1 MQMQF
6 KRENGYLTVYLS
18 LVFAIIL
25 SLLLALVEGA
35 AMGAARLQAEL
46 AADLGIDSVF
56 AEYHRELFRQYG
68 LLFIDDS
75 YGTSKGSISKIE
87 KHLAD
92 YMSYNLNP
100 KKGLLAAPE
109 SNWVSL
115 ENVYLEIEE
124 AAFATDNKGEV
135 WKAQAIDYMKS
146 RYGLDIVKG
155 LQEQLRI
162 VEKEQLLSRDLKD
175 ELAQH
180 RKEFEKGLEETQE
193 IEETDKETEEGF
205 SYDSIVD
212 FFDSFA
218 GKGILYI
225 TVPKQESISDAV
237 MKREEYVSSRAQRGG
252 INKGS
257 GLAEYVEKP
266 DGLVDELLFQE
277 FLLEKYGFYGSE
289 KEGSYLKYQIEYILY
304 GRDNDISNLRECA
317 EQLFWIRSVSNYLYL
332 TTRDSI
338 KLGEVKAAAAA
349 ICTLICLPELTE
361 ALVQII
367 LVIWS
372 MAEAVQDVKILFQGG
387 KIPLIKNQGEW
398 RLGLVGILKSGIGK
412 NSQNNMTQMSS
423 GISYEGYLR
432 IFLSTMMNRSDK
444 VMRSMDIAEMDIR
457 KTMGNENFRMDQ
469 CVDYLMVSFGFMG
482 DRGQTYVFTRTMR
495 YE

>member
-1 MQMQF
+1 MQMRF

-25 SLLLALVEGA
+25 SLFLALVEGV

-46 AADLGIDSVF
+46 AADLGLDSVF
-56 AEYHRELFRQYG
+56 AEYHRELFKQYG

-75 YGTSKGSISKIE
+75 YGTGKGSVSKIE
-87 KHLAD
+87 EHLAD

-100 KKGLLAAPE
+100 KKGLLIAPG

-135 WKAQAIDYMKS
+135 WKAQAIEYMKS
-146 RYGLDIVKG
+146 RYGLDMIKAV
-155 LQEQLRI
+155 QEQLQI
-162 VEKEQLLSRDLKD
+162 IEKEQLLSGNMEEK
-175 ELAQH
+175 LA
-180 RKEFEKGLEETQE
+180 KYKAEFEDTLETEA
-193 IEETDKETEEGF
+193 IEETDKKTQEGF
-205 SYDSIVD
+205 SYDSMID

-218 GKGILYI
+218 GKGILYL
-225 TVPKQESISDAV
+225 TVSNQGSISNAV
-237 MKREEYVSSRAQRGG
+237 MKREEYISHREQAGN

-257 GLAEYVEKP
+257 GLPEYVEKP
-266 DGLVDELLFQE
+266 DSLIDELLFQE
-277 FLLEKYGFYGSE
+277 FLMEKYGCYTKE
-289 KEGSYLKYQIEYILY
+289 KKESLLKYQIEYILY

-317 EQLFWIRSVSNYLYL
+317 EHLFLLRSASNYLYL
-332 TTRDSI
+332 TTQDAV
-338 KLGEVKAAAAA
+338 KLNEVRAVATA
-349 ICTLICLPELTE
+349 ICSLLCLPELIE
-361 ALVQII
+361 ALTQMI

-372 MAEAVQDVKILFQGG
+372 MAEAIQDVKTLFEGG
-387 KIPLIKNQGEW
+387 KVSLIKTRAEWKLGLSGIFGGGGKQNNQGT
-398 RLGLVGILKSGIGK
+398 
-412 NSQNNMTQMSS
+412 NTTQLS

-432 IFLSTMMNRSDK
+432 ILLAVMLNRNDK
-444 VMRSMDIAEMDIR
+444 TVRSMDIAEMDIR
-457 KTMGNENFRMDQ
+457 QTKGNESFRLDQ
-469 CVDYLMVSFGFMG
+469 CVDYLKVSFGFTG